1 MTHTTYEIR
10 LSGQLAPDRT
20 AFLGQAKR
28 FDAPA
33 ETVLVTRPI
42 DQTDLNELIARLRD
56 FGIELLELRR
66 TAEGDPAKENPPVD
80 RR

>member
-10 LSGQLAPDRT
+10 VRGQLAPDLM
-20 AFLGQAKR
+20 ACLGQAKR

-66 TAEGDPAKENPPVD
+66 TAEGDPRVAGA